1 MNSVIQV
8 LLHTPHFLRSIMT
21 SLPNIDINNNN
32 KPAENHVLSSF
43 CEMLFDLYSK
53 RYRIYNPSL
62 FRSILAWNN
71 SMYNSFEQQDASMFL
86 LTLFDYFDQCK
97 CNDVVKTLFEGE
109 QEITITG
116 ECNHNSIR
124 KETFLTIQLHSEI
137 GKFCEIKDLW
147 DNMLKSEELSD
158 LWNCE
163 KCKKKVKGSKTLKI
177 LKHPNILIIELC
189 YNALY
194 EKKFKYHSVEEI
206 EGNTYILYGIIAR
219 VGEDLDFGHYYS
231 VVLKNNSWY
240 SISDDHV
247 SELSK
252 RSSKTDNAI
261 LLFYCLKKFDSNIEE
276 KQMEFSTIYLD
287 PKSPLHPSH
296 KSNSEVEKNNKSVSS
311 SSPVVSKH

>member
-8 LLHTPHFLRSIMT
+8 LLHTPHFLRLVMT
-21 SLPNIDINNNN
+21 NLPSLDSNNNNN
-32 KPAENHVLSSF
+32 KIPENHVLSSF
-43 CEMLFDLYSK
+43 CELLFDLYSK
-53 RYRIYNPSL
+53 RYKIYNPSL

-116 ECNHNSIR
+116 ECKHNSIR

-137 GKFCEIKDLW
+137 GKFCEVKTLW
-147 DNMLKSEELSD
+147 NNMLKNEELSD

-194 EKKFKYHSVEEI
+194 EKKFKYHTVETI
-206 EGNTYILYGIIAR
+206 EGHTYILYGIIAR

-231 VVLKNNSWY
+231 VILKNNSWY
-240 SISDDHV
+240 SISDDNV
-247 SELSK
+247 CKLSSEK
-252 RSSKTDNAI
+252 IKTENAI
-261 LLFYCLKKFDSNIEE
+261 LLFYCLKEFDNNIEE

-296 KSNSEVEKNNKSVSS
+296 KTNDDTEKNKTVKSTSL
-311 SSPVVSKH
+311 SKLY